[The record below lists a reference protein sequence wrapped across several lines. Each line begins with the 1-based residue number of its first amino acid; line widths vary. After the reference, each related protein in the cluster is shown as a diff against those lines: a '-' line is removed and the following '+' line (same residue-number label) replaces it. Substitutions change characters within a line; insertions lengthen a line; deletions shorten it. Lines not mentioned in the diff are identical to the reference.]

1 MACRGFIQLAAA
13 IAWTSAT
20 RTAPAVASATPVQRA
35 APVVSLG
42 VEWPSFLARHDP
54 HWGWGSQQGACSTLY
69 YSRWHHTRASCAWSA
84 CCKLRADPYE
94 GRGPSALIITCMAAM
109 QALSTILTLA
119 HSQLSP
125 MACGTHADASAP
137 PQRPPD
143 NWVKALYGGN
153 AMLGFMMWQP
163 SNATIRVDV
172 SRADV

>member
-1 MACRGFIQLAAA
+1 MACRGFILLAVA

-20 RTAPAVASATPVQRA
+20 RTAPAVTPVQRA

-54 HWGWGSQQGACSTLY
+54 HWGWGSQQGACSTLHH
-69 YSRWHHTRASCAWSA
+69 SRWHHTHATACGPSIDSAHGISSA
-84 CCKLRADPYE
+84 CTACP
-94 GRGPSALIITCMAAM
+94 
-109 QALSTILTLA
+109 LTLA
-119 HSQLSP
+119 HSQLSH
-125 MACGTHADASAP
+125 MACGTHADASTP

-153 AMLGFMMWQP
+153 AMLGFMIWQP
-163 SNATIRVDV
+163 SNASVRVDV